1 MLIERP
7 AIRRRALPL
16 TMLAVGVCLLLMGGF
31 VAPTLLI
38 PGAFYICIGLR
49 GLYVTRQREREAR
62 HNSGQVDTNGASRS
76 SA

>member
-1 MLIERP
+1 MLIDRP

-16 TMLAVGVCLLLMGGF
+16 TMLAVGVCLLLTGGF

-49 GLYVTRQREREAR
+49 GLYVTRQRESASESEFE
-62 HNSGQVDTNGASRS
+62 NNGASGY